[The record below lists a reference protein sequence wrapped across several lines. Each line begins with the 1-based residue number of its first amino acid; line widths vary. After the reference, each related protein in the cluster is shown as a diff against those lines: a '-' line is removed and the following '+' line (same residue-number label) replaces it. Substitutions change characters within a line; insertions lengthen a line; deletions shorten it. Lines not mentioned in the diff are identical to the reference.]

1 MMRNS
6 IVGEWR
12 ITLLC
17 VAFVV
22 CAVFAVFMPTYKETN
37 GASSV
42 SFEVEATLPVEE
54 TTSCCEAEEPS
65 VMPLDGEHKDAFQLV
80 VSKQFQTIT
89 LYDTKGSVI
98 CCYPVSVG
106 RNFGNKRVV
115 GDLKTPEG
123 VFSIE
128 MIQDAS
134 WWGHDS
140 GDGNGFIPSC
150 YGNWFMRLKTPPHRG
165 IGIHA
170 SIRRPSI
177 GKRASEGCICLHS
190 ENLDKL
196 RPLVRES
203 MRVVVET
210 SLKDMEADGRCALL
224 YDNTMLVNWFGKENV
239 LGMKPVVM
247 VVQDDVMHTVESG
260 DTLLS
265 LAIRY
270 GTTRKNIE
278 MLNPDFDLRT
288 LTVGEQL
295 LVKGDFF
302 VPLEYVSPGIYNS
315 RAMVASTDTLYY
327 EASAID
333 NFGRIAVMHS
343 TTRARIIELNPG
355 VNPDKLVNGQIVRVR

>member
-1 MMRNS
+1 MARNS
-6 IVGEWR
+6 FVGAWR

-17 VAFVV
+17 VTFVV
-22 CAVFAVFMPTYKETN
+22 CAVLAVLMPADMETDCARS
-37 GASSV
+37 ASV
-42 SFEVEATLPVEE
+42 EVEATAPVEE
-54 TTSCCEAEEPS
+54 VTLWCEVEEPAE
-65 VMPLDGEHKDAFQLV
+65 MPHDGDSKDAFQLV

-89 LYDTKGSVI
+89 LYDTKERAI
-98 CCYPVSVG
+98 CSYPVSVG

-123 VFSIE
+123 IFSIE

-196 RPLVRES
+196 RPLAREG
-203 MRVVVET
+203 MRVVIET

-224 YDNTMLVNWFGKENV
+224 YDNSMLINWFGKENV

-265 LAIRY
+265 LAIKY

-278 MLNPDFDLRT
+278 MLNPDLDLRT
-288 LTVGEQL
+288 LVVGEQL

-302 VPLEYVSPGIYNS
+302 VPVEYVSPGIYNS

-355 VNPDKLVNGQIVRVR
+355 VNPDKLVKGQIVRVR